1 MSRLFGVDGDR
12 VTAWLSVEDKAL
24 LVQIPDLVASVS
36 AYGDKA
42 HSVVH
47 RAAYRDDDEASA
59 EFESLVASQLDR
71 DRARDMEAL
80 AILTADSARLTGDE
94 ARAVLRVINTARLT
108 LAARAGAFEEG
119 PGWEENISDDPALAA
134 VAWLGFVQSELI
146 AALVE
151 L

>member
-24 LVQIPDLVASVS
+24 LVQIPDLVASLR
-36 AYGDKA
+36 AHGDRA
-42 HSVVH
+42 HSIVH
-47 RAAYRDDDEASA
+47 RAAYRGDDEASA
-59 EFESLVASQLDR
+59 EFASLVASELDR

-80 AILTADSARLTGDE
+80 AVLTADSPHLTRDQARS
-94 ARAVLRVINTARLT
+94 VLRVINTARLT
-108 LAARAGAFEEG
+108 LAARAGAFDEG
-119 PGWEENISDDPALAA
+119 PGWESNISNDPALAA

-146 AALVE
+146 AALTE

>member
-1 MSRLFGVDGDR
+1 MSRLFGIDGDR

-24 LVQIPDLVASVS
+24 LVQIPDLVASVRPH
-36 AYGDKA
+36 GDQA
-42 HSVVH
+42 HLIVN

-59 EFESLVASQLDR
+59 EFASLVASQLDS

-80 AILTADSARLTGDE
+80 AVLTADSPQLTGDE
-94 ARAVLRVINTARLT
+94 ARAVLRVINAARLT
-108 LAARAGAFEEG
+108 LAARAGVFDEG
-119 PGWEENISDDPALAA
+119 PGWESNISNDPALAA

-146 AALVE
+146 AALTE